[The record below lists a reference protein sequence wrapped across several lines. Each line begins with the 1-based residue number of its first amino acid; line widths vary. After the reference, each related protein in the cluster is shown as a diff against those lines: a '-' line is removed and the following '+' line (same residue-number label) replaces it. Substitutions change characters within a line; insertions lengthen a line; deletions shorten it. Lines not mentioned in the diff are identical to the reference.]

1 MSTIIYD
8 ARRVKGYECFKEL
21 CVYAGKEET
30 FMESLWK
37 EMVADGELM
46 QEFAYY
52 VDNQTLL
59 DQIKCEGYGLT
70 DLYVWQ
76 VERYNLMQDYGKNGA
91 ECNKVAMVLDSLYMM
106 AQMKKNPE
114 EYVKRLNSGL
124 GMDQF

>member
-1 MSTIIYD
+1 MP
-8 ARRVKGYECFKEL
+8 VKK
-21 CVYAGKEET
+21 KH
-30 FMESLWK
+30 LWK
-37 EMVADGELM
+37 ACGRKWFQSFDSISKGEMVADGELM